1 MDAISVRIYGDSLM
15 KGTVLGADNRYRAMM
30 DGYLARFRERFRVL
44 TENRSRF
51 GSTVERGRR
60 TLEKDAALGLRCD
73 YALLEFGGND
83 CNFDWAQISRNPHAQ
98 HLPATPLDLFRRTY
112 RAMLDLLRG
121 FSVRPL
127 LMTLPPIDAERYLAF
142 LAHKGNS
149 KENILHW
156 LGDVNMIYRYHETYS
171 NAVAQI
177 AVEERVP
184 LVDVRAYFL
193 DKRPFRDLI
202 CLDGLHPSPSGYDL
216 IAQAFEDFAA
226 KAEASS

>member
-1 MDAISVRIYGDSLM
+1 MNSTSVRIYGDSLM
-15 KGTVLGADNRYRAMM
+15 KGTVLGADNRYRAVM
-30 DGYLARFRERFRVL
+30 DGYLARFRERFQVAA
-44 TENRSRF
+44 ENRSRF

-60 TLEKDAALGLRCD
+60 TLEKDVAAGLHCD

-83 CNFDWAQISRNPHAQ
+83 CNFNWEEVSRQPDAKHQ
-98 HLPATPLDLFRRTY
+98 PATPLDLFRRTY

-121 FSVRPL
+121 LSIRPL

-142 LAHKGNS
+142 LTKDGNS
-149 KENILHW
+149 RENILRF

-193 DKRPFRDLI
+193 DKRSFRDLI
-202 CLDGLHPSPSGYDL
+202 CQDGLHPSPAGYEL
-216 IAQAFEDFAA
+216 IAKAFEDYAA
-226 KAEASS
+226 KA